1 MGYLPE
7 DFSIYKNCPWFKNG
21 NPYLKECDMD

>member
-7 DFSIYKNCPWFKNG
+7 DFSLYKKCPWFPDG
-21 NPYLKECDMD
+21 NPYLKECGLD